1 MLGTHVASIGPV
13 LRSNMASQRGGRRS
27 TPVAFLALVA
37 MVAAS
42 STAASPALAQSPAEP
57 DPCSYADLNVQAKV
71 VLSVP
76 VRDVPA
82 TVSTNC
88 LDWGSY
94 DTWDE
99 WAGMA
104 KGAKQDGV
112 LYATNTG
119 GTEIWF
125 ADPIQVFDTNR
136 LGTWTWTPVR
146 ALPPLTL
153 AGLNSPTMDV
163 RVGSVSYVAATR
175 SGSHVTVSTRAYR
188 YWTSTH
194 AFGTW
199 GLAQGIIQWRSP
211 GTTTWKNLKNVSSDN
226 YGTYSYRY
234 TVTSQR
240 EYRVVMF
247 DGTYVW
253 GNTSANTARS

>member
-1 MLGTHVASIGPV
+1 
-13 LRSNMASQRGGRRS
+13 MASTRS
-27 TPVAFLALVA
+27 ARISTVIALLA
-37 MVAAS
+37 VAAVGTVS
-42 STAASPALAQSPAEP
+42 AGPAASARALGEA
-57 DPCSYADLNVQAKV
+57 DPCSYAHLNVQRKV

-76 VRDVPA
+76 SRAVAASV
-82 TVSTNC
+82 TTNC

-94 DTWDE
+94 DTADQWD
-99 WAGMA
+99 GMA
-104 KGAKQDGV
+104 GGANQDSV
-112 LYATNTG
+112 LYTTNSG
-119 GTEIWF
+119 GTQIWF
-125 ADPIQVFDTNR
+125 ADPIQVSDTNR

-175 SGSHVTVSTRAYR
+175 AGSRVTVSTRAYR

-199 GLAQGIIQWRSP
+199 GLSKGIIQWRTP
-211 GTTTWKNLKNVSSDN
+211 GTTRWNNLKNVASDN
-226 YGTYSYRY
+226 YGKYSYRY
-234 TVTSQR
+234 TVTSTR

-247 DGTYVW
+247 DGQYAW
-253 GNTSANTARS
+253 GNTSANTGRA